1 MADSKTRVF
10 IIDDEPP
17 IRRLFMSY
25 LEDYDEFEVRSAA
38 SGELALEQ
46 LRQEPADVAVVD
58 MRLPGMSGTQ
68 FIREARARGACRHFL
83 VHTGSVDMVISSELS
98 ELGLTSRDM
107 FFKPAG
113 ADAIL
118 ARIRER
124 LARGGA

>member
-1 MADSKTRVF
+1 MSLPH
-10 IIDDEPP
+10 ILILDDEER
-17 IRRLFMSY
+17 IRDLLTQY
-25 LEDYDEFEVRSAA
+25 LEDFDEFVVRNAH
-38 SGELALEQ
+38 SGEQALE
-46 LRQEPADVAVVD
+46 LLAGEPADLAVVD

>member
-1 MADSKTRVF
+1 MALPH
-10 IIDDEPP
+10 ILILDDEER
-17 IRRLFMSY
+17 IRDLLTQY
-25 LEDYDEFEVRSAA
+25 LEDFDEFVVRGAH
-38 SGELALEQ
+38 SGEQALE
-46 LRQEPADVAVVD
+46 LLAGEPADLAVVD

-124 LARGGA
+124 LARGDA